1 MYSLPTA
8 FRALRANLVVVWS
21 NSEEG
26 ASEGHDSHQPRR
38 LRDRERERER
48 KMPAV
53 NMRCSTKTYA
63 RRKTYAHNSSEKRSM
78 SYSNARN
85 THENKREYKRRAV
98 AEASMAYAPHR
109 GGGGGG
115 GGNAATTTRRSL
127 SAVRVNP
134 AVAYGRQ
141 KMSVRAMGNPNT
153 TVREFR

>member
-1 MYSLPTA
+1 
-8 FRALRANLVVVWS
+8 
-21 NSEEG
+21 
-26 ASEGHDSHQPRR
+26 
-38 LRDRERERER
+38 
-48 KMPAV
+48 
-53 NMRCSTKTYA
+53 
-63 RRKTYAHNSSEKRSM
+63 M

-109 GGGGGG
+109 GGGG